1 MKHSFKLILLLW
13 SNKFLIRLSIISV
26 LSAKSL
32 KKGEI
37 VGSNSKLYI
46 AETETEKPNSLR
58 MTFCHAQKNTHD
70 VCYLVFLKPKQGYPN
85 FPLK

>member
-58 MTFCHAQKNTHD
+58 MTFCHAQKILMTYAISCFENQNKVILTS
-70 VCYLVFLKPKQGYPN
+70 P
-85 FPLK
+85 